1 MDPLT
6 RDAAWQQ
13 AVVTAAAALQRQY
26 PGARLRQAQDLVLA
40 RAVLVSPDGVA
51 TVRSGTQAYHVH
63 PQGGCTCLDS
73 QHRTPQCKHVLAVEL
88 YRRVM
93 LPDQPLPLPAPPAS
107 PDAAMPTAPAEA
119 EALPATP
126 PAPQWHVTEA
136 PAACTLKFQLGGL
149 DILYTM
155 RDASDAALFARLRRI
170 LPRLQTKVTA
180 SQGTDA
186 APSEATPRCST
197 HQVHLKRY
205 RKGDRVWWSHKLANG
220 TWCKGDTP

>member
-1 MDPLT
+1 MT

-73 QHRTPQCKHVLAVEL
+73 QHRTPQCKHVQAVEL
-88 YRRVM
+88 YRRIM
-93 LPDQPLPLPAPPAS
+93 LPDQTLPLPTPPTS
-107 PDAAMPTAPAEA
+107 PEATMPPAPAEA
-119 EALPATP
+119 DALHTLPAS
-126 PAPQWHVTEA
+126 PQWHVTEA
-136 PAACTLKFQLGGL
+136 PAACTLKFPLGGL

-155 RDASDAALFARLRRI
+155 RDVSDAALFARLRRI
-170 LPRLQTKVTA
+170 LPRLQEKVTTPP
-180 SQGTDA
+180 GTDA
-186 APSEATPRCST
+186 APAEATPRCSL
-197 HQVHLKRY
+197 HHVPLKRY
-205 RKGDRVWWSHKLANG
+205 RKGDQVWWSHKLADG

>member
-205 RKGDRVWWSHKLANG
+205 RKGDRVWWSHKLADG
-220 TWCKGDTP
+220 RWCKGDTP